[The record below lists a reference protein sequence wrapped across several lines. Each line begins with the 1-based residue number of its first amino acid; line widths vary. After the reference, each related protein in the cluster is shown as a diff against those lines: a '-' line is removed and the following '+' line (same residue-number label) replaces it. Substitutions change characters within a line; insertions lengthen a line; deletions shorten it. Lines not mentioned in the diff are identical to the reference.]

1 MMIFSVLVI
10 VSFNSQNRLQNELGN
25 VLLWMQ

>member
-10 VSFNSQNRLQNELGN
+10 AKFNSQNRLQNELGN